1 MDFTVEAFA
10 NRLRELMYEKFPY
23 EPDRINQKKHKN
35 RSLHIRD
42 VAFLNNPI
50 VALSGDEVS
59 FDIGNE
65 LSEEK
70 YPYYHILEDAPVI
83 RKRGKGTAKTR
94 GSQAKVEKLADRDYN
109 RVRWNGKTLSK
120 EYSRNV
126 RGKRLKLGNVSHW
139 ATDYNGNSIFIN
151 REANAYLNT
160 HYRYIEK
167 MLEEYGILDR
177 MASEFGLVRKRTQN
191 TGLLDEFLSQDN
203 EPDILEAV
211 LSHFGK

>member
-35 RSLHIRD
+35 RPLHIRD

-83 RKRGKGTAKTR
+83 RKRGKGTAKTK

-203 EPDILEAV
+203 EPNILEAV